1 MKSKKIKRY
10 LSAGIASAI
19 LLCTLS
25 ITAFADTAT
34 RIEAGPRLKLLKWVA
49 TDNYSLTPGG
59 GHPQGSKCYVFFQNL
74 GTLPSVCAADTDRA
88 MEVFLMENDAFNA
101 DDTVKRYNDRFQGRK
116 LNKIE
121 LGGTVTRGEI
131 EDADTVEMYL
141 DAKIYRSH
149 TQADA
154 EEGYVIGKMFDF
166 QIGINS

>member
-34 RIEAGPRLKLLKWVA
+34 RIQAGPHLKLHKWVA

-59 GHPQGSKCYVFFQNL
+59 GHPQGSKCYVFFENL
-74 GTLPSVCAADTDRA
+74 GTLPSACAAYDKRSI
-88 MEVFLMENDAFNA
+88 EIFLMESDLFNA
-101 DDTVKRYNDRFQGRK
+101 DDTVKCYTGQFSGRK
-116 LNKIE
+116 LTKMSYRFTSTN
-121 LGGTVTRGEI
+121 GEI
-131 EDADTVEMYL
+131 EDTDTAEMYL
-141 DAKIYRSH
+141 DTKVYKC
-149 TQADA
+149 TNGTDA
-154 EEGYVIGKMFDF
+154 EDGYVIGRMFDF